1 MFTKDLLDSILES
14 RENISLLIEGEI
26 HSISSTEFLSESEIE
41 KIEEIYDEEILERIQ
56 IKRKYKEYS
65 SYQVNKGAPIRNRIV
80 EFVGKRFVTED
91 ELKNFLLR
99 LEEEKGNAIDQ
110 RKWFTRNQRYFESFQ
125 NRGQKVWTLSKFG
138 KRVLEFIVKTG
149 HQKQINESVGL
160 FKF

>member
-1 MFTKDLLDSILES
+1 MFTKNLLDSILES
-14 RENISLLIEGEI
+14 RENITLLIEGEI

-91 ELKNFLLR
+91 ELKNFLIR
-99 LEEEKGNAIDQ
+99 LEEEKGGAIDQ

-138 KRVLEFIVKTG
+138 KRVLEFIVKAG
-149 HQKQINESVGL
+149 HQKQINESIGL

>member
-1 MFTKDLLDSILES
+1 MFTKDLLDSILEN
-14 RENISLLIEGEI
+14 RENIILMIEGEI
-26 HSISSTEFLSESEIE
+26 HSISSTDFLSESEIE

-56 IKRKYKEYS
+56 IKRKYAEYS